1 MNEEC
6 LRIVHPTD
14 NILELS
20 IVPLSKDNRCNHH
33 HSNFHFI
40 FYTKSSL
47 ISQNCPNYIG
57 HLLYQSS
64 IDYYL
69 KRKSYHMS
77 IGCQN
82 KQNIIILDN
91 EKGLLI
97 EHASRIHRRIN
108 QLLRK

>member
-1 MNEEC
+1 MKEEC

-20 IVPLSKDNRCNHH
+20 TVLLSKENRCNHPH
-33 HSNFHFI
+33 HPNFYST
-40 FYTKSSL
+40 FYTQSSV
-47 ISQNCPNYIG
+47 ISSSSSCPNYIG

-69 KRKSYHMS
+69 KRKFYHMS

-82 KQNIIILDN
+82 KQNIIISEN

-97 EHASRIHRRIN
+97 EHAS
-108 QLLRK
+108 